1 MVAGADDGERATGSS
16 PTDRQ
21 IPRTDTGRLPSRGA
35 TALNDQRNR
44 PVFISSLTY
53 TRARGGRRR
62 ALADGRT
69 MVAGADDG
77 ERATG
82 SSPTDRQIPRTDT
95 GRLSSRAHATAL
107 NDQRNRP
114 VFISSL
120 TYTRARGGRR
130 RALADGR
137 TMVAGADDGE
147 RATGSSPT
155 DRQIPRT
162 DTGRLSCARATAL
175 NDQRNRPV
183 FISSLTYTRARGGRR
198 RALADGRTMV
208 AGADDGERATGS
220 SPTDRQIPRTDTGR
234 LSSRAH
240 ATALNDQRNRPVF
253 ISSLTYT
260 RARGGRRRAL
270 ADGRTM
276 VAGAD
281 DGERATGSSPTDR
294 QIPRTDTGRLS
305 SRATLRL

>member
-1 MVAGADDGERATGSS
+1 MNDQRNRPVFISSLTYTRARGGRRRALADGRTMVAGADDGERATGSS

-21 IPRTDTGRLPSRGA
+21 IPRTDTGRLPRARNA

-95 GRLSSRAHATAL
+95 GRLPRARNATAL

-162 DTGRLSCARATAL
+162 DTGRLPARA
-175 NDQRNRPV
+175 QRYG
-183 FISSLTYTRARGGRR
+183 F
-198 RALADGRTMV
+198 
-208 AGADDGERATGS
+208 ERSA
-220 SPTDRQIPRTDTGR
+220 
-234 LSSRAH
+234 
-240 ATALNDQRNRPVF
+240 
-253 ISSLTYT
+253 
-260 RARGGRRRAL
+260 
-270 ADGRTM
+270 
-276 VAGAD
+276 
-281 DGERATGSSPTDR
+281 E
-294 QIPRTDTGRLS
+294 
-305 SRATLRL
+305 

>member
-1 MVAGADDGERATGSS
+1 MAERWSPAPTMVSELRGHRQPIAKFRALTLAAC
-16 PTDRQ
+16 
-21 IPRTDTGRLPSRGA
+21 PRARNA

-95 GRLSSRAHATAL
+95 GRLPRARNATAL

-162 DTGRLSCARATAL
+162 DTGRL
-175 NDQRNRPV
+175 P
-183 FISSLTYTRARGGRR
+183 
-198 RALADGRTMV
+198 
-208 AGADDGERATGS
+208 
-220 SPTDRQIPRTDTGR
+220 
-234 LSSRAH
+234 
-240 ATALNDQRNRPVF
+240 
-253 ISSLTYT
+253 
-260 RARGGRRRAL
+260 
-270 ADGRTM
+270 
-276 VAGAD
+276 
-281 DGERATGSSPTDR
+281 
-294 QIPRTDTGRLS
+294 

>member
-1 MVAGADDGERATGSS
+1 MVSELRGH
-16 PTDRQ
+16 RQ
-21 IPRTDTGRLPSRGA
+21 PIAKFRRTDTGRLPSRA
-35 TALNDQRNR
+35 QRYALNDQRNR

-95 GRLSSRAHATAL
+95 GRLPSLAQRYAL

-162 DTGRLSCARATAL
+162 DTGA
-175 NDQRNRPV
+175 QRC
-183 FISSLTYTRARGGRR
+183 F
-198 RALADGRTMV
+198 
-208 AGADDGERATGS
+208 ERSA
-220 SPTDRQIPRTDTGR
+220 
-234 LSSRAH
+234 
-240 ATALNDQRNRPVF
+240 
-253 ISSLTYT
+253 
-260 RARGGRRRAL
+260 
-270 ADGRTM
+270 
-276 VAGAD
+276 
-281 DGERATGSSPTDR
+281 E
-294 QIPRTDTGRLS
+294 
-305 SRATLRL
+305 